1 MSNVLT
7 MIMAGGE
14 GSRLKPLTS
23 DRTKPAVPFGGN
35 YRIIDFVLSNFVNSG
50 FMKIFVLTQ
59 FKSHSLLQHMR
70 EGWRVSSGIVKQF
83 IDPVPAQM
91 RIGKKWYE
99 GTADAIYQNMNLID
113 DEDPDQICIFGG
125 DHIYRMDIRQMLRFH
140 SKRHA
145 VLTVAAIPVPIQ
157 DAHHFGII
165 EVDEEWRMT
174 GFVEK
179 PESAPKTIPGNPDY
193 VLASMGNYIFERG
206 PLVDELKKDA
216 KEKNSDHDFGK
227 NILPK
232 MFPAGNVFV
241 YDFSQNYIP
250 GIEEEEK
257 GYWKDVGTLDTYWEA
272 NMDFVGV
279 QPHFNLYNN
288 KWPVLTY
295 IPPLPP
301 AKFVHFSDLR
311 TGHAINS
318 MISSG
323 AIISGALVENSVVG
337 YNVRINSFAHVEH
350 TVIMNNVSIGRG
362 AKIRKAIIDKHVQIA
377 PEAQIGY
384 DLEADKKRFEVT
396 ENGVVVIPKGAE
408 VV

>member
-99 GTADAIYQNMNLID
+99 GTADAIFQNMNLID
-113 DEDPDQICIFGG
+113 DEDPDQVCIFGG
-125 DHIYRMDIRQMLRFH
+125 DHIYRMDVRQMLRFH
-140 SKRHA
+140 SKRQA
-145 VLTVAAIPVPIQ
+145 VLTVAAIRVPIQ

-179 PESAPKTIPGNPDY
+179 PENAPKTIPGNPDY

-206 PLVDELKKDA
+206 PLVDELKKDS
-216 KEKNSDHDFGK
+216 KDKNSDHDFGK

-232 MFPAGNVFV
+232 MFPEGNVFV
-241 YDFSQNYIP
+241 YDFSQNFIP
-250 GIEEEEK
+250 GLEEEEK

-272 NMDFVGV
+272 NMDLVGV
-279 QPHFNLYNN
+279 HPHFNLYNK

-337 YNVRINSFAHVEH
+337 YNVRIHSFAHVEH
-350 TVIMNNVSIGRG
+350 SVIMNNVSIGRG
-362 AKIRKAIIDKHVQIA
+362 VKIRKTIIDKHVQIA
-377 PEAQIGY
+377 PEVQIGY

>member
-7 MIMAGGE
+7 MILAGGE

-99 GTADAIYQNMNLID
+99 GTADAIFQNMNLID
-113 DEDPDQICIFGG
+113 DEDPDQVCIFGG
-125 DHIYRMDIRQMLRFH
+125 DHIYRMDVRQMLRFH
-140 SKRHA
+140 SKRQA
-145 VLTVAAIPVPIQ
+145 VLTVAAIRVPIQ

-179 PESAPKTIPGNPDY
+179 PENAPMTIPGNPDY

-216 KEKNSDHDFGK
+216 KDKNSDHDFGK

-241 YDFSQNYIP
+241 YDFSQNFIP
-250 GIEEEEK
+250 GLEEEEK

-272 NMDFVGV
+272 NMDLVGIH
-279 QPHFNLYNN
+279 PHFNLYNK

-337 YNVRINSFAHVEH
+337 YNVRIHSFAHVEH
-350 TVIMNNVSIGRG
+350 SVIMNNVSIGRG
-362 AKIRKAIIDKHVQIA
+362 AKIRKTIIDKHVQIA
-377 PEAQIGY
+377 SEVQIGY

>member
-99 GTADAIYQNMNLID
+99 GTADAIFQNMNLID
-113 DEDPDQICIFGG
+113 DEDPDQVCIFGG
-125 DHIYRMDIRQMLRFH
+125 DHIYRMDVRQMLRFH
-140 SKRHA
+140 SKRQA
-145 VLTVAAIPVPIQ
+145 VLTVAAIRVPIQ

-179 PESAPKTIPGNPDY
+179 PENAPKTIPGNPDY

-206 PLVDELKKDA
+206 PLVDELKKDS
-216 KEKNSDHDFGK
+216 KDKNSDHDFGK

-232 MFPAGNVFV
+232 MFPEGNVFV
-241 YDFSQNYIP
+241 YDFSQNFIP
-250 GIEEEEK
+250 GLEEEEK

-272 NMDFVGV
+272 NMDLVGV
-279 QPHFNLYNN
+279 HPHFNLYNK

-323 AIISGALVENSVVG
+323 AIISGALVENSVIG
-337 YNVRINSFAHVEH
+337 YNVRIHSFAHVEH
-350 TVIMNNVSIGRG
+350 SVIMNNVSIGRG
-362 AKIRKAIIDKHVQIA
+362 AKIRKTIIDKHVQIA
-377 PEAQIGY
+377 SEVQIGY

>member
-99 GTADAIYQNMNLID
+99 GTADAIFQNMNLID
-113 DEDPDQICIFGG
+113 DEDPDQVCIFGG
-125 DHIYRMDIRQMLRFH
+125 DHIYRMDVRQMLRFH
-140 SKRHA
+140 SKRQA
-145 VLTVAAIPVPIQ
+145 VLTVAAIRVPIQ

-179 PESAPKTIPGNPDY
+179 PENAPKTIPGNPDY

-206 PLVDELKKDA
+206 PLVDELKKDSID
-216 KEKNSDHDFGK
+216 KNSDHDFGK

-232 MFPAGNVFV
+232 MFPEGNVFV
-241 YDFSQNYIP
+241 YDFSQNFIP
-250 GIEEEEK
+250 GLEEEEK

-272 NMDFVGV
+272 NMDLVGV
-279 QPHFNLYNN
+279 HPHFNLYNK

-337 YNVRINSFAHVEH
+337 YNVRIHSFAHVEH
-350 TVIMNNVSIGRG
+350 SVIMNNVSIGRG
-362 AKIRKAIIDKHVQIA
+362 AKIRKTIIDKHVQIA
-377 PEAQIGY
+377 SEVQIGY

>member
-91 RIGKKWYE
+91 RTGKKWYE
-99 GTADAIYQNMNLID
+99 GTADAIFQNMNLID
-113 DEDPDQICIFGG
+113 DEDPDQVCIFGG
-125 DHIYRMDIRQMLRFH
+125 DHIYRMDVRQMLKFH
-140 SKRHA
+140 SKRQA

-179 PESAPKTIPGNPDY
+179 PKSAPKTIPGNPDY

-216 KEKNSDHDFGK
+216 K
-227 NILPK
+227 
-232 MFPAGNVFV
+232 
-241 YDFSQNYIP
+241 
-250 GIEEEEK
+250 
-257 GYWKDVGTLDTYWEA
+257 
-272 NMDFVGV
+272 
-279 QPHFNLYNN
+279 
-288 KWPVLTY
+288 
-295 IPPLPP
+295 
-301 AKFVHFSDLR
+301 
-311 TGHAINS
+311 
-318 MISSG
+318 
-323 AIISGALVENSVVG
+323 
-337 YNVRINSFAHVEH
+337 
-350 TVIMNNVSIGRG
+350 
-362 AKIRKAIIDKHVQIA
+362 
-377 PEAQIGY
+377 
-384 DLEADKKRFEVT
+384 DKKFRPRFWQKY
-396 ENGVVVIPKGAE
+396 PA
-408 VV
+408 

>member
-99 GTADAIYQNMNLID
+99 GTADAIFQNMNLID
-113 DEDPDQICIFGG
+113 DEDPDQVCIFGG
-125 DHIYRMDIRQMLRFH
+125 DHIYRMDVRQMLKFH
-140 SKRHA
+140 SKRQA
-145 VLTVAAIPVPIQ
+145 VLTVAAIRVPIQ

-179 PESAPKTIPGNPDY
+179 PENAPKTIPGNPDY

-206 PLVDELKKDA
+206 PLVDELKKDSID
-216 KEKNSDHDFGK
+216 KNSDHDFGK

-232 MFPAGNVFV
+232 MFPEGNVFV
-241 YDFSQNYIP
+241 YDFVKIS
-250 GIEEEEK
+250 
-257 GYWKDVGTLDTYWEA
+257 
-272 NMDFVGV
+272 FR
-279 QPHFNLYNN
+279 
-288 KWPVLTY
+288 
-295 IPPLPP
+295 
-301 AKFVHFSDLR
+301 DL
-311 TGHAINS
+311 
-318 MISSG
+318 
-323 AIISGALVENSVVG
+323 
-337 YNVRINSFAHVEH
+337 
-350 TVIMNNVSIGRG
+350 
-362 AKIRKAIIDKHVQIA
+362 KK
-377 PEAQIGY
+377 
-384 DLEADKKRFEVT
+384 KKRVT
-396 ENGVVVIPKGAE
+396 GKT
-408 VV
+408 

>member
-1 MSNVLT
+1 MT

-99 GTADAIYQNMNLID
+99 GTADAIFQNMNLID
-113 DEDPDQICIFGG
+113 DEDPDQVCIFGG
-125 DHIYRMDIRQMLRFH
+125 DHIYRMDVRQMLRFH
-140 SKRHA
+140 SKRQA
-145 VLTVAAIPVPIQ
+145 VLTVAAIRVPIQ

-179 PESAPKTIPGNPDY
+179 PENSPKTIPGNPDY

-206 PLVDELKKDA
+206 PLVDELKKDS
-216 KEKNSDHDFGK
+216 KDKNSDHDFGK

-232 MFPAGNVFV
+232 MFPEGNVFV
-241 YDFSQNYIP
+241 YDFSQNFIP
-250 GIEEEEK
+250 GLEEEEK

-272 NMDFVGV
+272 NMDLVGV
-279 QPHFNLYNN
+279 HPHFNLYNK

-323 AIISGALVENSVVG
+323 AIISGALVENSVIG
-337 YNVRINSFAHVEH
+337 YNVRIHSFAHVEH
-350 TVIMNNVSIGRG
+350 SVIMNNVSIGRG
-362 AKIRKAIIDKHVQIA
+362 AKIRKTIIDKHVQIA
-377 PEAQIGY
+377 SEVQIGY

>member
-1 MSNVLT
+1 MT

-99 GTADAIYQNMNLID
+99 GTADAIFQNMNLID
-113 DEDPDQICIFGG
+113 DEDPDQVCIFGG
-125 DHIYRMDIRQMLRFH
+125 DHIYRMDVRQMLRFH
-140 SKRHA
+140 SKRQA
-145 VLTVAAIPVPIQ
+145 VLTVAAIRVPIQ

-179 PESAPKTIPGNPDY
+179 PENAPKTIPGNPDY

-232 MFPAGNVFV
+232 MFPEGNVFV
-241 YDFSQNYIP
+241 YDFSQNFIP
-250 GIEEEEK
+250 GLEEEEK

-272 NMDFVGV
+272 NMDLVGV
-279 QPHFNLYNN
+279 HPHFNLYNK

-337 YNVRINSFAHVEH
+337 YNVRIHSFAHVEH
-350 TVIMNNVSIGRG
+350 SVIMNNVSIGRG
-362 AKIRKAIIDKHVQIA
+362 AKIRKTIIDKHVQIA
-377 PEAQIGY
+377 SEVQIGY

>member
-99 GTADAIYQNMNLID
+99 GTADAIFQNMNLIY
-113 DEDPDQICIFGG
+113 DEDPDQVCIFGG
-125 DHIYRMDIRQMLRFH
+125 DHIYRMDVRQMLKFH
-140 SKRHA
+140 SKRQA
-145 VLTVAAIPVPIQ
+145 VLTVAAIRVPIQ

-179 PESAPKTIPGNPDY
+179 PENAPKTIPGNPDY

-272 NMDFVGV
+272 NMDLVGV

-337 YNVRINSFAHVEH
+337 YNVRIHSFAHVEH
-350 TVIMNNVSIGRG
+350 SVIMNNVSIGRG
-362 AKIRKAIIDKHVQIA
+362 AKIRKTIIDKHVQIA
-377 PEAQIGY
+377 SEVQIGY

>member
-99 GTADAIYQNMNLID
+99 GTADAIFQNMNLID
-113 DEDPDQICIFGG
+113 DEDPDQVCIFGG
-125 DHIYRMDIRQMLRFH
+125 DHIYRMDVRQMLKFH
-140 SKRHA
+140 SKRQA
-145 VLTVAAIPVPIQ
+145 VLTVAAIRVPIQ

-179 PESAPKTIPGNPDY
+179 PENAPKTIPGNPDY

-206 PLVDELKKDA
+206 PLVDELKKDS
-216 KEKNSDHDFGK
+216 KDKNSDHDFGK

-232 MFPAGNVFV
+232 MFPEGNVFV
-241 YDFSQNYIP
+241 YDFSQNFIP
-250 GIEEEEK
+250 GLEEEEK

-272 NMDFVGV
+272 NMDLVGV
-279 QPHFNLYNN
+279 HPHFNLYNK

-337 YNVRINSFAHVEH
+337 YNVRIHSFAHVEH
-350 TVIMNNVSIGRG
+350 SVIMNNVSIGRG
-362 AKIRKAIIDKHVQIA
+362 AKIRKTIIDKHVQIA
-377 PEAQIGY
+377 SEVQIGY

>member
-99 GTADAIYQNMNLID
+99 GTADAIFQNMNLID
-113 DEDPDQICIFGG
+113 DEDPDQVCIFGG
-125 DHIYRMDIRQMLRFH
+125 DHIYRMDVRQMLRFH
-140 SKRHA
+140 SKRQA
-145 VLTVAAIPVPIQ
+145 VLTVAAIRVPIQ

-179 PESAPKTIPGNPDY
+179 PENSPKTIPGNPDY

-206 PLVDELKKDA
+206 PLVDELKKDS
-216 KEKNSDHDFGK
+216 KDKNSDHDFGN

-232 MFPAGNVFV
+232 MFPEGNVFV
-241 YDFSQNYIP
+241 YDFSQNFIP
-250 GIEEEEK
+250 GLEEEEK

-272 NMDFVGV
+272 NMDLVGV
-279 QPHFNLYNN
+279 HPHFNLYNK

-323 AIISGALVENSVVG
+323 AIISGALVENSVIG
-337 YNVRINSFAHVEH
+337 YNVRIHSFAHVEH
-350 TVIMNNVSIGRG
+350 SVIMNNVSIGRG
-362 AKIRKAIIDKHVQIA
+362 VKIRKTIIDKHVQIA
-377 PEAQIGY
+377 SEVQIGY

>member
-1 MSNVLT
+1 MT

-99 GTADAIYQNMNLID
+99 GTADAIFQNMNLID
-113 DEDPDQICIFGG
+113 DEDPDQVCIFGG
-125 DHIYRMDIRQMLRFH
+125 DHIYRMDVRQMLRFH
-140 SKRHA
+140 SKRQA
-145 VLTVAAIPVPIQ
+145 VLTVAAIRVPIQ

-179 PESAPKTIPGNPDY
+179 PENAPKTIPGNPDY

-206 PLVDELKKDA
+206 PLVDELKKDS
-216 KEKNSDHDFGK
+216 KDKNSDHDFGK

-232 MFPAGNVFV
+232 MFPEGNVFV
-241 YDFSQNYIP
+241 YDFSQNFIP
-250 GIEEEEK
+250 GLEEEEK

-272 NMDFVGV
+272 NMDLVGV
-279 QPHFNLYNN
+279 HPHFNLYNK

-337 YNVRINSFAHVEH
+337 YNVRIHSFAHVEH
-350 TVIMNNVSIGRG
+350 SVIMNNVSIGRG
-362 AKIRKAIIDKHVQIA
+362 VKIRKTIIDKHVQIA
-377 PEAQIGY
+377 SEVQIGY

>member
-99 GTADAIYQNMNLID
+99 GTADAIFQNMNLID
-113 DEDPDQICIFGG
+113 DEDPDQVCIFGG
-125 DHIYRMDIRQMLRFH
+125 DHIYRMDVRQMLRFH
-140 SKRHA
+140 SKRQA
-145 VLTVAAIPVPIQ
+145 VLTVAAIRVPIQ

-179 PESAPKTIPGNPDY
+179 PENSPKTIPGNPDY

-206 PLVDELKKDA
+206 PLVDELKKDS
-216 KEKNSDHDFGK
+216 KDKNSDHDFGN

-232 MFPAGNVFV
+232 MFPEGNVFV
-241 YDFSQNYIP
+241 YDFSQNFIP
-250 GIEEEEK
+250 GLEEDEK
-257 GYWKDVGTLDTYWEA
+257 GYWKDVGTLDTFWEA
-272 NMDFVGV
+272 NMDLVGV
-279 QPHFNLYNN
+279 HPHFNLYNK

-337 YNVRINSFAHVEH
+337 YNVRIHSFAHVEH
-350 TVIMNNVSIGRG
+350 SVIMNNVSIGRG
-362 AKIRKAIIDKHVQIA
+362 AKIRKTIIDKHVQIA
-377 PEAQIGY
+377 SEVQIGY

>member
-99 GTADAIYQNMNLID
+99 GTADAIFQNMNLID
-113 DEDPDQICIFGG
+113 DEDPDQVCIFGG
-125 DHIYRMDIRQMLRFH
+125 DHIYRMDVRQMLRFH
-140 SKRHA
+140 SKRQA
-145 VLTVAAIPVPIQ
+145 VLTVAAIRVPIQ

-174 GFVEK
+174 GFIEK
-179 PESAPKTIPGNPDY
+179 PENSPKTIPGNPDY

-206 PLVDELKKDA
+206 PLVEELKKDS
-216 KEKNSDHDFGK
+216 KDKYSDHDFGK

-232 MFPAGNVFV
+232 MFPEGNVFV
-241 YDFSQNYIP
+241 YDFSQNFIP
-250 GIEEEEK
+250 GLEEEEK
-257 GYWKDVGTLDTYWEA
+257 GYWKDVGTLDTFWEA
-272 NMDFVGV
+272 NMDLVGV
-279 QPHFNLYNN
+279 HPHFNLYNK

-337 YNVRINSFAHVEH
+337 YNVRIHSFAHVEH
-350 TVIMNNVSIGRG
+350 SVIMNNVSIGRG
-362 AKIRKAIIDKHVQIA
+362 AKIRKTIIDKHVQIA
-377 PEAQIGY
+377 AEVQIGY

>member
-70 EGWRVSSGIVKQF
+70 EGWRVSSGIVRQF

-91 RIGKKWYE
+91 RIGKRWYE
-99 GTADAIYQNMNLID
+99 GTADAIFQNMNLID
-113 DEDPDQICIFGG
+113 DEDPDQVCIFGG
-125 DHIYRMDIRQMLRFH
+125 DHIYRMDVRQMLRFH
-140 SKRHA
+140 SKRQA
-145 VLTVAAIPVPIQ
+145 VLTVAAIRVPIQ

-179 PESAPKTIPGNPDY
+179 PENAPKTIPGNPDY

-206 PLVDELKKDA
+206 PLVDELKKDS
-216 KEKNSDHDFGK
+216 KDKNSDHDFGK

-232 MFPAGNVFV
+232 MFPEGNVFV
-241 YDFSQNYIP
+241 YDFSQNFIP
-250 GIEEEEK
+250 GLEEEEK

-272 NMDFVGV
+272 NMDLVGV
-279 QPHFNLYNN
+279 HPHFNLYNK

-337 YNVRINSFAHVEH
+337 YNVRIHSFAHVEH
-350 TVIMNNVSIGRG
+350 SVIMNNVSIGRG
-362 AKIRKAIIDKHVQIA
+362 AKIRKTIIDKHVQIA
-377 PEAQIGY
+377 SEVQIGY

>member
-35 YRIIDFVLSNFVNSG
+35 YRIIDFVLSTFVNSG

-59 FKSHSLLQHMR
+59 FKSPSLLQHMR

-99 GTADAIYQNMNLID
+99 GTADAIFQNMNLID
-113 DEDPDQICIFGG
+113 DEDPDQVCIFGG
-125 DHIYRMDIRQMLRFH
+125 DHIYRMDVRQMLRFH
-140 SKRHA
+140 SKRQA
-145 VLTVAAIPVPIQ
+145 VLTVAAIRVPIQ

-179 PESAPKTIPGNPDY
+179 PENAPKTIPGNPDY

-206 PLVDELKKDA
+206 PLVDELKKDS
-216 KEKNSDHDFGK
+216 KDKNSDHDFGK

-232 MFPAGNVFV
+232 MFPEGNVFV
-241 YDFSQNYIP
+241 YDFSQNFIP
-250 GIEEEEK
+250 GLEEEEK

-272 NMDFVGV
+272 NMDLVGV
-279 QPHFNLYNN
+279 HPHFNLYNK

-337 YNVRINSFAHVEH
+337 YNVRIHSFAHVEH
-350 TVIMNNVSIGRG
+350 SVIMNNVSIGRG
-362 AKIRKAIIDKHVQIA
+362 AKIRKTIIDKHVQIA
-377 PEAQIGY
+377 SEVQIGY

>member
-1 MSNVLT
+1 MT

-99 GTADAIYQNMNLID
+99 GTADAIFQNMNLID
-113 DEDPDQICIFGG
+113 DEDPDQVCIFGG
-125 DHIYRMDIRQMLRFH
+125 DHIYRMDVRQMLRFH
-140 SKRHA
+140 SKRQA
-145 VLTVAAIPVPIQ
+145 VLTVAAIRVPIQ

-179 PESAPKTIPGNPDY
+179 PENAPKTIPGNPDY

-206 PLVDELKKDA
+206 PLVDELKKDS
-216 KEKNSDHDFGK
+216 KDKNSDHDFGN

-232 MFPAGNVFV
+232 MFPEGNVFV
-241 YDFSQNYIP
+241 YDFSQNFIP
-250 GIEEEEK
+250 GLEEEEK

-272 NMDFVGV
+272 NMDLVGV
-279 QPHFNLYNN
+279 HPHFNLYNK

-337 YNVRINSFAHVEH
+337 YNVRIHSFAHVEH
-350 TVIMNNVSIGRG
+350 SVIMNNVSIGRG
-362 AKIRKAIIDKHVQIA
+362 AKIRKTIIDKHVQIA
-377 PEAQIGY
+377 SEVQIGY

>member
-23 DRTKPAVPFGGN
+23 ERTKPAVPFGGN

-99 GTADAIYQNMNLID
+99 GTADAIFQNMNLID
-113 DEDPDQICIFGG
+113 DEDPDQVCIFGG
-125 DHIYRMDIRQMLRFH
+125 DHIYRMDIRQMLKFH
-140 SKRHA
+140 LKRKA
-145 VLTVAAIPVPIQ
+145 ALTVAAIPVPIQ
-157 DAHHFGII
+157 EAHNFGII
-165 EVDEEWRMT
+165 EVDEKWCMT

-179 PESAPKTIPGNPDY
+179 PKSLPKTIPGNPDY
-193 VLASMGNYIFERG
+193 VLASMGNYIFERA

-216 KEKNSDHDFGK
+216 KDENSNHDFGID
-227 NILPK
+227 ILPK

-241 YDFSQNYIP
+241 YDFSKNHIQ
-250 GIEEEEK
+250 GVEKEEK

-272 NMDFVGV
+272 NMDLVGV
-279 QPHFNLYNN
+279 YPHFNLYNK

-318 MISSG
+318 MIGSG
-323 AIISGALVENSVVG
+323 AIISGALVENSIVG
-337 YNVRINSFAHVEH
+337 YNVRIHSFAHVEH
-350 TVIMNNVSIGRG
+350 SVIMNNVNIGRG
-362 AKIRKAIIDKHVQIA
+362 AKIRKTIIDKHVIIA
-377 PEAQIGY
+377 PGAEIGY
-384 DLEADKKRFEVT
+384 DLEADKKRFVVT

>member
-272 NMDFVGV
+272 NMDLVGV

-350 TVIMNNVSIGRG
+350 SVIMNNVSIGRG

-384 DLEADKKRFEVT
+384 DLEAYKKRFEVT

>member
-140 SKRHA
+140 SKRQA

-193 VLASMGNYIFERG
+193 VLASMGNYIFERD

-272 NMDFVGV
+272 NMDLVGV

-350 TVIMNNVSIGRG
+350 SVIMNNVSIGRG

>member
-1 MSNVLT
+1 MT

-99 GTADAIYQNMNLID
+99 GTADAIFQNMNLID
-113 DEDPDQICIFGG
+113 DEDPDQVCIFGG
-125 DHIYRMDIRQMLRFH
+125 DHIYRMDVRQMLRFH
-140 SKRHA
+140 SKRQA
-145 VLTVAAIPVPIQ
+145 VLTVAAIRVPIQ

-179 PESAPKTIPGNPDY
+179 PENSPKTIPGNPDY

-206 PLVDELKKDA
+206 PLVDELKKDS
-216 KEKNSDHDFGK
+216 KDKNSDHDFGN

-232 MFPAGNVFV
+232 MFPEGNVFV
-241 YDFSQNYIP
+241 YDFSQNFIP
-250 GIEEEEK
+250 GLEEEEK

-272 NMDFVGV
+272 NMDLVGV
-279 QPHFNLYNN
+279 HPHFNLYNK

-337 YNVRINSFAHVEH
+337 YNVRIHSFAHVEH
-350 TVIMNNVSIGRG
+350 SVIMNNVSIGRG
-362 AKIRKAIIDKHVQIA
+362 AKIRKTIIDKHVQIA
-377 PEAQIGY
+377 SEVQIGY

>member
-99 GTADAIYQNMNLID
+99 GTADAIFQNMNLID
-113 DEDPDQICIFGG
+113 DEDPDQVCIFGG
-125 DHIYRMDIRQMLRFH
+125 DHIYRMDIRQMLKFH
-140 SKRHA
+140 SKRKA
-145 VLTVAAIPVPIQ
+145 VLTVAAIPVPVQ
-157 DAHHFGII
+157 DAHHFGIV

-179 PESAPKTIPGNPDY
+179 PKSEPRTIPGNPDY
-193 VLASMGNYIFERG
+193 VLASMGNYIFERD
-206 PLVDELKKDA
+206 PLVYELKRDSIDKQSA
-216 KEKNSDHDFGK
+216 HDFGK

-232 MFPAGNVFV
+232 MFPDGNVFV
-241 YDFSQNYIP
+241 YDFSKNYIP
-250 GIEEEEK
+250 GVEKEEK

-272 NMDFVGV
+272 NMDLVGV
-279 QPHFNLYNN
+279 HPHFNLYNK

-301 AKFVHFSDLR
+301 AKFVHFSDSR

-337 YNVRINSFAHVEH
+337 YNVRIHSFAHVEH
-350 TVIMNNVSIGRG
+350 SVIMNNVKIGRG
-362 AKIRKAIIDKHVQIA
+362 AKIRKTIIDKHVRIA
-377 PEAQIGY
+377 PKAEIGY
-384 DLEADKKRFEVT
+384 DLEADKKRFDVT
-396 ENGVVVIPKGAE
+396 ENGVVVIPKGTE
-408 VV
+408 VD

>member
-99 GTADAIYQNMNLID
+99 GTADAIFQNMNLIY
-113 DEDPDQICIFGG
+113 DEDPDQVCIFGG
-125 DHIYRMDIRQMLRFH
+125 DHIYRMDVRQMLKFH
-140 SKRHA
+140 SKRQA
-145 VLTVAAIPVPIQ
+145 VLTVAAIRVPIQ

-206 PLVDELKKDA
+206 PLVDELKKDSID
-216 KEKNSDHDFGK
+216 KNSDHDFGK

-232 MFPAGNVFV
+232 MFPEGNVFV
-241 YDFSQNYIP
+241 YDFSQNFIP
-250 GIEEEEK
+250 GLEEEEK

-272 NMDFVGV
+272 NMDLVGV
-279 QPHFNLYNN
+279 HPHFNLYNK

-337 YNVRINSFAHVEH
+337 YNVRIHSFAHVEH
-350 TVIMNNVSIGRG
+350 SVIMNNVSIGRG
-362 AKIRKAIIDKHVQIA
+362 AKIRKTIIDKHVQIA
-377 PEAQIGY
+377 SEVQIGY